1 MKRAVKRVDASRPG
15 AMVFAVDTHAERPH
29 VVLTYDDG
37 PEPGGTDAVLEALA
51 DTKATATFFVL
62 LSRTRRYPQLL
73 ADTVAAGHEIALH
86 GVDHQRLTLL
96 DPSDVARR
104 TTDARHELEDTI
116 GRAVRWFRPPYGGQ
130 SPATWRAICDTGL
143 TPVGWNVGCRDW
155 VDLPNDV
162 RLAQARAMDKGAI
175 IMAHDGFAA
184 GLDAADDGPAPHV
197 DRGELS
203 RELISVCTEKGF
215 LCRSLEQALESG
227 EPARRVWLD
236 PSLLDRVKSRVGL

>member
-1 MKRAVKRVDASRPG
+1 M
-15 AMVFAVDTHAERPH
+15 FAVDTHAERPH

-37 PEPGGTDAVLEALA
+37 PEPGGTDAVLEVLA
-51 DTKATATFFVL
+51 ETKSTATFFVL

-73 ADTVAAGHEIALH
+73 AETVAAGHEIALH
-86 GVDHQRLTLL
+86 GVDHRRLTLL
-96 DPSDVARR
+96 DPSEVARR

-130 SPATWRAICDTGL
+130 SPATWQAICDTGL

-155 VDLPNDV
+155 VDLPNDI
-162 RLAQARAMDKGAI
+162 RLAEARAMNTGAI

-184 GLDAADDGPAPHV
+184 GLDAADDGPVPHV
-197 DRGELS
+197 DRGGLT

-215 LCRSLEQALESG
+215 LARSLEQALEFG

-236 PSLLDRVKSRVGL
+236 PSFLDKVKSHIQARVGL